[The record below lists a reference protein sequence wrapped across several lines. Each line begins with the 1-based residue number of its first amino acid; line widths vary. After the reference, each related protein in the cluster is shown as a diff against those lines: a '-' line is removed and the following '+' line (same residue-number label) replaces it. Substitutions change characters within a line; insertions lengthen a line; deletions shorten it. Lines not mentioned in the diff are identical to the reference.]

1 MGVRID
7 APLVGPWTSSTAY
20 ADPQPCAGGLQCG
33 YYGGPSFHPA
43 MGISASIPIAR
54 LLRLRFDPIYQRIG
68 ISNSSYTF
76 DYQSAAV
83 NSPIGEVV
91 SKASITANRWQV
103 TGLIEAGFLRHLR
116 FGIGPAVSL
125 LTGTEPIAKRVDPFL
140 GTSTYVET
148 SFLILFK
155 SSDGGSG
162 RCDGVPFPFW
172 KRNARSRTAIQALV
186 RQAL

>member
-1 MGVRID
+1 
-7 APLVGPWTSSTAY
+7 
-20 ADPQPCAGGLQCG
+20 
-33 YYGGPSFHPA
+33 
-43 MGISASIPIAR
+43 MGISASIPIAWR
-54 LLRLRFDPIYQRIG
+54 LRLRFDPIYQRIG

-140 GTSTYVET
+140 GTSTYVEPA
-148 SFLILFK
+148 FLYF
-155 SSDGGSG
+155 SNQVTVGAAAAME
-162 RCDGVPFPFW
+162 FPFRFGNVTLAPELRY
-172 KRNARSRTAIQALV
+172 KRWFDKHFSNHMWMMDEFTVGVAIRFSR
-186 RQAL
+186 

>member
-43 MGISASIPIAR
+43 MGISASIPIAWR
-54 LLRLRFDPIYQRIG
+54 LRLRFDPIYQRIG

-116 FGIGPAVSL
+116 VWHRSCR
-125 LTGTEPIAKRVDPFL
+125 LTPNGHGTDSQACRSILRNFHIR
-140 GTSTYVET
+140 GT